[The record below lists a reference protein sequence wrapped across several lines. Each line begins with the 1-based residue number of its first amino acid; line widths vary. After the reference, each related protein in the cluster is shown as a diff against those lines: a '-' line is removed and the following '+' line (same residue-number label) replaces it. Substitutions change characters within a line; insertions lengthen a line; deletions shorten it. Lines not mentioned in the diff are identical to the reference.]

1 LIEPES
7 AYVSLGESNK
17 DLEVPLIKGLG
28 LLGEGEQVA
37 SAPEIT
43 VALPQQ
49 RKPKHRPSK
58 DIVVPNKQRTIPDD
72 RPSSVSAYKEE
83 ESMRDGGLRQP
94 E

>member
-1 LIEPES
+1 MIEPES

-43 VALPQQ
+43 VALPQ
-49 RKPKHRPSK
+49 
-58 DIVVPNKQRTIPDD
+58 
-72 RPSSVSAYKEE
+72 
-83 ESMRDGGLRQP
+83 
-94 E
+94 